1 MARSRQEK
9 FRLGILLV
17 LAGFVFTVIAL
28 RLVHLQVF
36 LSPKYSQI
44 VDDQSSRKIPIP
56 ASRGVLYDRHGKI
69 VVNNIRLSSI
79 YCNPKDKT
87 ELRQSA
93 AYLEK
98 LFKLPKDSAKKK
110 YKLGVNRFRWIK
122 RQIDD
127 KLADYIAETAP
138 GGIYLRNEVQRDYP
152 FGQIGKQILGF
163 TNIDCRGQSGFEY
176 AYDSVMAGLPGYAD
190 YRRDGLQNI
199 YRVREKAL
207 VKPVPGKSML
217 LSVDWAL
224 QEIVEEELKIGVE
237 KYNANSAM
245 AVFVNNNNGEILAM
259 AHYDPDEKNPE
270 KPLRLRPVTDQLEP
284 GSIFKILT
292 AAGVLDEEIVNFRD
306 TIWCDTGKWKVDG
319 RILHDDKKLEWLTFR
334 EIIELSSNIGIGKYC
349 IKLGGDNLYESL
361 IKFGIGQKSGL
372 GWPGETR
379 GSIYKP
385 EKWSDYTIASLSM
398 GHAVAISPL
407 QMTMAVAAIANGGD
421 LYQPRII
428 IGEVDEKG
436 NVIHKTEPVKVTE
449 VAKSETCDSLRAFMR
464 GVVERGTAEKAQSD
478 MVAIA
483 GKTGTAQIPRK
494 NGRGYEWGKFNASFA
509 GFFPAENPLIT
520 GLVIYENPQPVHYGG
535 WTSGPTFTRIAERYS
550 NLNPDL
556 FTVSDRLIAECS
568 DKFENT
574 RVIPELLGYEYDQA
588 LVRAEENGF
597 ELRANMDEGNVIWQF
612 PSPDKLAFENDVIIV
627 AMQNKDD
634 EIRMAD
640 LKGLTIREVSAFLQ
654 LAGINYKVKG
664 NGRVVRQS
672 VKPGEILT
680 KDVTCRLECQPL

>member
-17 LAGFVFTVIAL
+17 ITTVVFAIIAL

-36 LSPKYSQI
+36 LSPEYSKQ
-44 VDDQSSRKIPIP
+44 VDIQSSRKIPIP
-56 ASRGVLYDRHGKI
+56 ANRGVLYDRNGNI

-79 YCNPKDKT
+79 YCNPKDKK
-87 ELRQSA
+87 ELNQSA

-98 LFKLPKDSAKKK
+98 LLNLPKGSAIKDL
-110 YKLGVNRFRWIK
+110 KLGVNRFRWID

-127 KLADYIAETAP
+127 KLADHIAKTAP

-152 FGQIGKQILGF
+152 FGSIGKQILGF

-176 AYDSVMAGLPGYAD
+176 AYDSVMAGQPGYAD

-217 LSVDWAL
+217 LSIDWAL
-224 QEIVEEELKIGVE
+224 QEIVEEELRIGVG
-237 KYNANSAM
+237 KYNAQSAM

-259 AHYDPDEKNPE
+259 AHFDPDEKNPD
-270 KPLRLRPVTDQLEP
+270 KPMKLRPVTDQLEP

-292 AAGVLDEEIVNFRD
+292 AVGVLDEELVNFQD

-319 RILHDDKKLEWLTFR
+319 RILHDDKKHGWLNFR
-334 EIIELSSNIGIGKYC
+334 QIIELSSNVGIGKYC
-349 IKLGGDNLYESL
+349 LELGGDNLYER
-361 IKFGIGQKSGL
+361 IKQFGIGQKPGL
-372 GWPGETR
+372 NWPGEAR
-379 GSIYKP
+379 GRIYKP
-385 EKWSDYTIASLSM
+385 EKWSDYTVASLSM
-398 GHAVAISPL
+398 GHAVAVSPL
-407 QMTMAVAAIANGGD
+407 QMTMAVAAIANGGK

-436 NVIHKTEPVKVTE
+436 NVINKTEPVMLSE
-449 VAKSETCDSLRAFMR
+449 IAKSKTCDSLRAFMR
-464 GVVERGTAEKAQSD
+464 GVVERGTAEKAQSNL
-478 MVAIA
+478 VAVA
-483 GKTGTAQIPRK
+483 GKTGTAQIPK
-494 NGRGYEWGKFNASFA
+494 KDGRGYEWGKFNASFA

-535 WTSGPTFTRIAERYS
+535 WTSGPTFTRIAERYT

-556 FTVSDRLIAECS
+556 FTVSDRLIAENS

-574 RVIPELLGYEYDQA
+574 RVIPELLGYEYEQA
-588 LVRAEENGF
+588 LTLAKEHGF
-597 ELRANMDEGNVIWQF
+597 DLRANMNEGNVIWQF
-612 PSPDKLAFENDVIIV
+612 PSPDRLAFENDVIIV
-627 AMQNKDD
+627 AMQNKDN

-640 LKGLTIREVSAFLQ
+640 LKGLSIREVSAFLQ

-664 NGRVVRQS
+664 NGRVVSQS
-672 VKPGEILT
+672 VKPGEILK
-680 KDVTCRLECQPL
+680 KDVTCRLECKPI